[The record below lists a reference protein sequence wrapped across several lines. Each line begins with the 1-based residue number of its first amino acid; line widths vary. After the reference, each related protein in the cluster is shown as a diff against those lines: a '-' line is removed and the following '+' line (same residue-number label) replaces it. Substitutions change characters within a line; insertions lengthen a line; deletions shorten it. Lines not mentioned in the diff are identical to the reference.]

1 MGKKNVIA
9 IFDIGKTN
17 KKFLLFD
24 EDYSVIHE
32 SSQTLDESVDHDGF
46 PCENVDDLSKWVLES
61 FNNAV
66 DSNNY
71 QVSAVNCCAYGAT
84 LVHLNND
91 GNILMPIY
99 NYLKPFPEALKNK
112 FYNTYGGE
120 AQVAKE
126 TASPVLG
133 SLNSGLQLYR
143 LKHESFELFDQVKYS
158 LHLPQ
163 FIMYLITG
171 LAAAEITSIGCHT
184 HLWNFEKNDYH
195 DWVRQEEL
203 HKKFPP
209 LISSE
214 KVFAAKSKSPKIPA
228 GIGLHDSSA
237 ALIPYLFSFQQPFIL
252 LSTGTWCISLNPF
265 NHSDLTMDE
274 LNQDCLCFL
283 NYKGSSVKAS
293 RLFAGN
299 MHDRQVKRLAAYFN
313 TREDYFTSIAY
324 NAEIVKALIE
334 TNNLSGYK
342 PQRVHGFINRELE
355 EFYTYEEAY
364 HCLIMDIIYMQKAST
379 ELVMNSPV
387 KHLYVDGG
395 FSRNRIFMQLL
406 ANAFP
411 NLEVHAAEMSQGS
424 ALGAALAIHDKWN
437 KIPFAKDLIKLKFYS
452 PVAIN

>member
-1 MGKKNVIA
+1 MKRGEAKQKPQVCNPNVSSVNIRYIMGKKKVVA

-24 EDYSVIHE
+24 ENYLVVQE
-32 SSQTLDESVDHDGF
+32 SSQTFEESVDEDGF
-46 PCENVDDLSKWVLES
+46 PCENFSLLSEWVLDS
-61 FNNAV
+61 FKNAV
-66 DSNNY
+66 DNTNY

-84 LVHLNND
+84 LVFLND
-91 GNILMPIY
+91 EGNVLTPIY

-143 LKHESFELFDQVKYS
+143 LKHQSPEIFMQVKYS

-163 FIMYLITG
+163 YIMYLITG

-184 HLWNFEKNDYH
+184 HFWNFEKNDYH
-195 DWVRQEEL
+195 DWVRQEGL
-203 HKKFPP
+203 HQKFPP

-214 KVFAAKSKSPKIPA
+214 KVFAAKSKSPEILA

-252 LSTGTWCISLNPF
+252 LSTGTWCISLNAF

-283 NYKGSSVKAS
+283 NYKGSPVKAS
-293 RLFAGN
+293 RLFAGK
-299 MHDRQVKRLAAYFN
+299 MHDQQVKRIAAYFH

-324 NAEIVKALIE
+324 NDEIVKVVNE
-334 TNNLSGYK
+334 KNNLYGHSKQNKSVNFIKREYK
-342 PQRVHGFINRELE
+342 EICIL
-355 EFYTYEEAY
+355 
-364 HCLIMDIIYMQKAST
+364 
-379 ELVMNSPV
+379 
-387 KHLYVDGG
+387 
-395 FSRNRIFMQLL
+395 
-406 ANAFP
+406 
-411 NLEVHAAEMSQGS
+411 
-424 ALGAALAIHDKWN
+424 
-437 KIPFAKDLIKLKFYS
+437 
-452 PVAIN
+452 